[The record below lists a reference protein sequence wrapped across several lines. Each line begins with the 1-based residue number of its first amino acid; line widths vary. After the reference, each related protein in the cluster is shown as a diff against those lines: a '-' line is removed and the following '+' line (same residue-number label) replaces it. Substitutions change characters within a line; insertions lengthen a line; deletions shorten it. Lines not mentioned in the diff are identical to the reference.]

1 VQKDVKLT
9 LVKGIILA
17 GGTGSRLFPL
27 TSVISKQ
34 LLPVY
39 DKPMIYYPLATL
51 MAAGIREVLLIVT
64 ERDRESFRALFQDG
78 SQLGMHIEYVVQDR
92 PEGLAQ
98 AFILGDRFIGTDKVA
113 LVLGDNIFHGRGLGT
128 QLRAL
133 TNPDGAVIF
142 AYQVANPSEYGVIEF
157 DSNGRPCSIEEK
169 PLHPKS
175 DFAIPGLY
183 FFDNEVVSIAKTVR
197 PSARGELE
205 ITSVIAEYMSRNIL
219 RVEVLPRGTAWL
231 DTGTFNSLNEASTY
245 VRIIEERQG
254 ARVGCIEELSWRNGW
269 ITDEELGAIGDS
281 MDKSGYGNYL
291 KRLLN
296 SR

>member
-1 VQKDVKLT
+1 M
-9 LVKGIILA
+9 KGIILA
-17 GGTGSRLFPL
+17 GGTGSRLFPI

-51 MAAGIREVLLIVT
+51 MAAGIREVLVIVT
-64 ERDRESFRALFQDG
+64 QRDKESFKSLLEDG
-78 SQLGMHIEYVVQDR
+78 SHLGMQIDYVVQDR

-98 AFILGDRFIGTDKVA
+98 AFILGEKFIDQDKVA

-128 QLRAL
+128 QLRSL
-133 TNPDGAVIF
+133 TDPDGGVIF
-142 AYQVANPSEYGVIEF
+142 AYQVSNPSEYGVIDF
-157 DSNGRPCSIEEK
+157 DSEGKPLSIEEK
-169 PLHPKS
+169 PIKPKS

-183 FFDNEVVSIAKTVR
+183 FFDNDVISIAKAVK

-205 ITSVIAEYMSRNIL
+205 ITSVIAEYMRRNLL

-269 ITDEELGAIGDS
+269 ITDAQLSLLGDS

-291 KRLLN
+291 KQLLKP
-296 SR
+296 R